1 MCDEKELPL
10 TLIPSIDRCISTLYK
25 DPSWSQEP
33 LQGPIDRASARVC
46 SSKIGLMSPEQLQ
59 YYTREKEIWKSRGQ
73 TVSPTD
79 LWGLVIEYFLNQGV
93 REQEMATFA
102 PSQLRFHTFFLPSF
116 LLLGQS
122 PVKARFENGFCLPCK
137 NSPDPCHQAVVP
149 KTAGPVCLR
158 QKIQGS

>member
-1 MCDEKELPL
+1 MCDKKELPL
-10 TLIPSIDRCISTLYK
+10 TLIPSINRCISTLYK

-33 LQGPIDRASARVC
+33 LQGPIGRASARVC

-73 TVSPTD
+73 TMTLTD

-102 PSQLRFHTFFLPSF
+102 PSQLPFHTFFLRYFFLTPGAEPSKSTFRKRF
-116 LLLGQS
+116 LPAS
-122 PVKARFENGFCLPCK
+122 A
-137 NSPDPCHQAVVP
+137 
-149 KTAGPVCLR
+149 KTALTGATRRLFLELQAPSETEES
-158 QKIQGS
+158 G